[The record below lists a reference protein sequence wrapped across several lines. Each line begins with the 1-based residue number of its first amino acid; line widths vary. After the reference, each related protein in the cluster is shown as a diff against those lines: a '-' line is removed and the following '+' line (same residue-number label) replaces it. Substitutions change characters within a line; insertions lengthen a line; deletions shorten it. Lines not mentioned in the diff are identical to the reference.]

1 MNCRTFHRKLE
12 DYLEDGLDFPGRFGI
27 ERHAQQCIGCGKMM
41 ADAQQLG
48 RMAHELKRV
57 QAPLNFE
64 ASVLQEIANR
74 KLNSRFARFRG
85 LWIYRFELPSWRKL
99 ALSSVAMAV
108 LLMGGVYAYN
118 HSFIRFLR
126 QPLPAPSHAAAPII
140 SASPKTENPPMIA
153 GNPRAETGAT
163 AAMESE
169 MTKRSVP
176 YQPVDMAQEEIMDD
190 LQESEYLEY
199 LFKGPDNRPVTV
211 RLPLPKEVQMQP
223 HGQPSQE
230 YFIQNV
236 SH

>member
-1 MNCRTFHRKLE
+1 
-12 DYLEDGLDFPGRFGI
+12 
-27 ERHAQQCIGCGKMM
+27 M

-64 ASVLQEIANR
+64 TSVLEEIATR
-74 KLNSRFARFRG
+74 KLNSRFARFRK

-99 ALSSVAMAV
+99 ALSSVAMAA
-108 LLMGGVYAYN
+108 LLLGGMYAFN
-118 HSFIRFLR
+118 HSFIRLFR
-126 QPLPAPSHAAAPII
+126 QPLPVPSQAAAPII
-140 SASPKTENPPMIA
+140 SASPKTVENPSMIA
-153 GNPRAETGAT
+153 KSPRAQIGEPIAKR
-163 AAMESE
+163 SE
-169 MTKRSVP
+169 MTKSSVP
-176 YQPVDMAQEEIMDD
+176 HQPIDMAQEEILDD
-190 LQESEYLEY
+190 LQETEYLEY
-199 LFKGPDNRPVTV
+199 LFNGPDNRPVTV

>member
-1 MNCRTFHRKLE
+1 MNCRTFHSKLE

-41 ADAQQLG
+41 ADAQRLG
-48 RMAHELKRV
+48 QMAHELKRV

-64 ASVLQEIANR
+64 ASVLQGIANR

-85 LWIYRFELPSWRKL
+85 LWINRFELPSWRTL
-99 ALSSVAMAV
+99 ALSSVSMAV
-108 LLMGGVYAYN
+108 LLMGGLYAFN
-118 HSFIRFLR
+118 HSFIRLFR
-126 QPLPAPSHAAAPII
+126 QPLPASSQAAAPII

-153 GNPRAETGAT
+153 GDPRTETDKP
-163 AAMESE
+163 AAMKPE

-176 YQPVDMAQEEIMDD
+176 HQPIDIAQEEILDD
-190 LQESEYLEY
+190 LQEAEYLEY
-199 LFKGPDNRPVTV
+199 LFNGPDNRPVTV
-211 RLPLPKEVQMQP
+211 RLPLPKDVQMRP